1 MYKIKATKNLNK
13 AQEQI
18 FIQLN
23 ILDKRNIN
31 LKVKVTKKGIKPKV
45 KKNLIQK
52 TFLNND
58 Q

>member
-31 LKVKVTKKGIKPKV
+31 LKVKVTKKGIKPKIE
-45 KKNLIQK
+45 KKYYSKDISE
-52 TFLNND
+52 
-58 Q
+58 